1 MSAEF
6 EDHCW
11 KGIIPANMRD
21 IYKAYERETYVG
33 PNPALLLV
41 DYYKSVFAG
50 GPIPIEQADKLHCS
64 SLGERAWVAVPP
76 TVKLLV
82 AARAAGLPVIYTT
95 NAVTDVRVT
104 SRRKGPSS
112 AADFEILDEV
122 KPAPG
127 DLVIAKARASGFFGT
142 PLVAHLRQMKV
153 DSLIIGGTTTSGCL
167 RATVLDAQSYGFHIS
182 LVEECTFDRFDLTHQ
197 INLFDLHHKY
207 ADVMHLDEVVAHLEK
222 MAAKRSAA

>member
-1 MSAEF
+1 MTSDF

-11 KGIIPANMRD
+11 KGIIPANMQA
-21 IYKAYERETYVG
+21 IYKAYERKTYVG

-50 GPIPIEQADKLHCS
+50 GPIPIEEADKLYCS

-76 TVKLLV
+76 TVKLLA
-82 AARAAGLPVIYTT
+82 AARKAGLPVIYTT

-104 SRRKGPSS
+104 SRQKGPSS

-142 PLVAHLRQMKV
+142 PR
-153 DSLIIGGTTTSGCL
+153 C
-167 RATVLDAQSYGFHIS
+167 
-182 LVEECTFDRFDLTHQ
+182 
-197 INLFDLHHKY
+197 
-207 ADVMHLDEVVAHLEK
+207 
-222 MAAKRSAA
+222 